1 MISIERERE
10 REREMKDSSINC
22 VECLDVTRILAVR
35 ILLST
40 HHFHGTNH
48 DAGLYNPTRYHVG
61 SLLSLTMLLASTLY
75 GARVVVSLKVWGPRF
90 KREAMV
96 TSYPI
101 SYSFTRIV
109 KIQLYHNNP

>member
-1 MISIERERE
+1 MSIERERE
-10 REREMKDSSINC
+10 REMMDSSINC

-40 HHFHGTNH
+40 HFHSTNH
-48 DAGLYNPTRYHVG
+48 DASLYNPTRYHVG

-75 GARVVVSLKVWGPRF
+75 GARVVVALKVWGPRL
-90 KREAMV
+90 KGEAMV
-96 TSYPI
+96 TCYPI

-109 KIQLYHNNP
+109 NIQLYLSNAF